1 MVNLNEAPQWSTIP
15 RPRLSRRGTSKRI
28 AWCAAPVVAV
38 TVPQAG
44 EPLCC
49 GTGHSVPAVPQA
61 AEDIEREYRVVRTPV
76 MLERLNTLNASQ
88 MNCMR
93 TRSLN
98 RTPSLLGLLEE
109 SLKALE
115 AEHKFLLKGD
125 SLQRGCHP
133 TLE

>member
-1 MVNLNEAPQWSTIP
+1 MLRNRPQRAGCP
-15 RPRLSRRGTSKRI
+15 ASRRGYRTGIPRG
-28 AWCAAPVVAV
+28 AN
-38 TVPQAG
+38 AG
-44 EPLCC
+44 D
-49 GTGHSVPAVPQA
+49 V
-61 AEDIEREYRVVRTPV
+61 
-76 MLERLNTLNASQ
+76 ERLNALNASQ

-115 AEHKFLLKGD
+115 AEHKFLLKGH